1 MLNINYILWNAD
13 IYEMKKCRYIF
24 LIQSTFANMRFFK
37 KLAIFKWNYYQLN
50 NPVVFQYL

>member
-1 MLNINYILWNAD
+1 MLHINYILWNAD

-37 KLAIFKWNYYQLN
+37 KLTIFKWNYYQLN